1 MFGAWRRGSA
11 SALGAESRW
20 FKSSR
25 PDHFG
30 VVTVCRDSFFYL
42 SSGRRCSRRS
52 TALKPRKGSDSAK
65 LCAFWS
71 EGACGRPAS
80 RRCAS
85 RLVRRWRAI
94 CATRCRKR
102 RDKCRRQC
110 LPAVFLQ
117 RIFCAAWRTPDQ
129 AFRKIGAWSAMFFR
143 KPVRIAAEPCDD
155 RAGKRRRRRPLR
167 ARKEKIFSGLFFPD
181 ANCGRTTGAK

>member
-30 VVTVCRDSFFYL
+30 VVTVCRDSFFFICRQVAFAQKHCVESTEEKRFCKAL
-42 SSGRRCSRRS
+42 CVLERGGMRSSSVQALRLKARPEMEGKLRRPLPED
-52 TALKPRKGSDSAK
+52 AGHVSA
-65 LCAFWS
+65 AVPS
-71 EGACGRPAS
+71 
-80 RRCAS
+80 
-85 RLVRRWRAI
+85 
-94 CATRCRKR
+94 
-102 RDKCRRQC
+102 
-110 LPAVFLQ
+110 AVFLQ
-117 RIFCAAWRTPDQ
+117 RIFCAAWKKQDR

-155 RAGKRRRRRPLR
+155 GAGKRRRRRPLR

>member
-30 VVTVCRDSFFYL
+30 VVTVCRDSFFL
-42 SSGRRCSRRS
+42 FVVRRRSRRS
-52 TALKPRKGSDSAK
+52 TALNPRKRSDSAK

-71 EGACGRPAS
+71 EGACGRPSVQALRLKARPEMEGKL
-80 RRCAS
+80 RRP
-85 RLVRRWRAI
+85 
-94 CATRCRKR
+94 
-102 RDKCRRQC
+102 
-110 LPAVFLQ
+110 LPEDAGHVSAAVPSAVFLQ
-117 RIFCAAWRTPDQ
+117 RIFCAAWKKRDR

-155 RAGKRRRRRPLR
+155 GAGKRRRRRSLR